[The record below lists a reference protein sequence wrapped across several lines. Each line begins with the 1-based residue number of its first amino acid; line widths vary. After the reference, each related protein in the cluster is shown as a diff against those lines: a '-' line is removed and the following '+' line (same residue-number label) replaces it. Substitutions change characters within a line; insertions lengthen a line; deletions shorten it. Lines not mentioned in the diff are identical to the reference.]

1 MSFKRYFESLSQEM
15 PSALEAR
22 AFFLVRASSIT
33 DANRRGDCKSKIM
46 LYWLKHN
53 LYAIRTNKINKCYIL
68 YYFTSRQGFH
78 QGKGILFDVIKA
90 NSVHI
95 HSSMQGIKG
104 IEGNGSF
111 HSLCLQI

>member
-1 MSFKRYFESLSQEM
+1 M
-15 PSALEAR
+15 EAR
-22 AFFLVRASSIT
+22 AFFLVRASTSIT
-33 DANRRGDCKSKIM
+33 DANRRVYYKRKIM
-46 LYWLKHN
+46 LHWLKHN
-53 LYAIRTNKINKCYIL
+53 LYAIRTEKINKFHVL